1 MWVSALVLAFTEFQE
16 LWLQVQMVVLA
27 RVVRVVPSAPA
38 VPAPIRSRAR
48 PASSTLCQLSLLSLP
63 VSCAAKAISRW
74 APLLFARFAVLL
86 SHLCLSCLLFLLLV
100 SLFIL
105 LLSRVLRVATATR
118 QAWPAAHARR
128 CAMLALSP
136 AAVPHSARPAQR
148 TSGAL
153 KAALQRRNTAVRIT
167 RSQLPA
173 ARVCKRV
180 CAKLAIMDRLVGT
193 F

>member
-1 MWVSALVLAFTEFQE
+1 MFEWFLLHRRYSANQIACPPGFFNPL
-16 LWLQVQMVVLA
+16 
-27 RVVRVVPSAPA
+27 PA
-38 VPAPIRSRAR
+38 QSSVT
-48 PASSTLCQLSLLSLP
+48 ASQLCSEGHFSLG
-63 VSCAAKAISRW
+63 AAAVCQ
-74 APLLFARFAVLL
+74 VLL
-86 SHLCLSCLLFLLLV
+86 SHLCLFCLLFLLLV